1 MDYEVEFD
9 VAEVLEY
16 DRTYNYIK
24 PETGNS
30 NVSELFALHVRLC
43 SKYYNA
49 RSVLAKP
56 SNMNIKQIPMVGE
69 FVLLYK
75 TFNQESTALHKRENW
90 YYITS
95 IDVQSSMNENMLP
108 GLSSELQ
115 QQAID
120 NIKPGKNFT
129 RTAISPLQPYEGDLI
144 IEGRWGNSIR
154 FSSTIDLTGP
164 QDHYNIPVPW
174 KGANA
179 QGDPIII
186 LSNGQKNLPQKQF
199 VSEDIQTDNASL
211 YLTST
216 QKIPNLLLGNA
227 EKRNS
232 LSCIYPNE
240 SEFAKSQ
247 FIGVA
252 DRIVLKAKTD
262 VVVLDSPIG
271 IILNTT
277 GEVKLG
283 NDEANESMVHG
294 QVLLQIL
301 QKIIN
306 QLQSSVQIGDT
317 LAPIGGYIN
326 NASYAKDAQTLLNE
340 LLSSK
345 YFIQKNTY

>member
-1 MDYEVEFD
+1 MHNGIKFD

-16 DRTYNYIK
+16 DRTYNYIGPDK
-24 PETGNS
+24 DNS
-30 NVSELFALHVRLC
+30 NVSELFALRVRSC
-43 SKYYNA
+43 SKYFNQKII
-49 RSVLAKP
+49 LAKP
-56 SNMNIKQIPMVGE
+56 SNINIKQIPMVGE
-69 FVLLYK
+69 FVLIYK
-75 TFNQESTALHKRENW
+75 TFNQESTSIKRREVW

-108 GLSSELQ
+108 GVSDAVPQET
-115 QQAID
+115 ID
-120 NIKPGKNFT
+120 QIKPGKNFD
-129 RTAISPLQPYEGDLI
+129 RKSVSPLQPYEGDLI

-179 QGDPIII
+179 QGDPIIV
-186 LSNGQKNLPQKQF
+186 LSNGRKNIPNKQF
-199 VSEDIQTDNASL
+199 VSEDIQNDDASL

-227 EKRNS
+227 ENRTPLKK
-232 LSCIYPNE
+232 YPNE
-240 SEFAKSQ
+240 SQFAKSQ
-247 FIGVA
+247 FIGIA

-262 VVVLDSPIG
+262 IVVLDSPNA
-271 IILNTT
+271 IILNTR
-277 GEVKLG
+277 GEIKLG

-294 QVLLQIL
+294 DVLLQIL

-326 NASYAKDAQTLLNE
+326 NASYAKDAQSLLTE

>member
-1 MDYEVEFD
+1 MNYTVEFD

-16 DRTYNYIK
+16 DRTYNYIG
-24 PETGNS
+24 PDQTDS
-30 NVSELFALHVRLC
+30 NVSELFALKVRSC
-43 SKYYNA
+43 SKYFNQKPII
-49 RSVLAKP
+49 AKP
-56 SNMNIKQIPMVGE
+56 SNINIKQIPMIGE
-69 FVLLYK
+69 FVLIYK
-75 TFNQESTALHKRENW
+75 TFNQESTSEKRREAW

-108 GLSSELQ
+108 GISDSLSQEK
-115 QQAID
+115 ID
-120 NIKPGKNFT
+120 QIKPGKNFD
-129 RTAISPLQPYEGDLI
+129 RKSVSPLQPYEGDLI

-179 QGDPIII
+179 QGAPLIV
-186 LSNGQKNLPQKQF
+186 LSNGRKNLPNKQF
-199 VSEDIQTDNASL
+199 VSEDIQNDNSSL

-216 QKIPNLLLGNA
+216 QTIPNLLLGSSK
-227 EKRNS
+227 KRNP
-232 LSCIYPNE
+232 LKKYPKG
-240 SEFAKSQ
+240 SQFANSQ

-252 DRIVLKAKTD
+252 DRIVLKANID
-262 VVVLDSPIG
+262 VVVLDSPTA

>member
-1 MDYEVEFD
+1 MDYGVEFD

-16 DRTYNYIK
+16 DRTYNYIGSDK
-24 PETGNS
+24 DN
-30 NVSELFALHVRLC
+30 NNISELFALKVRLC
-43 SKYYNA
+43 SKYFNQKIVY
-49 RSVLAKP
+49 AKP
-56 SNMNIKQIPMVGE
+56 SNMNIKQIPMIGE

-75 TFNQESTALHKRENW
+75 TFNQESNAVLKRETW
-90 YYITS
+90 YYVTS

-108 GLSSELQ
+108 GISEDLPQ
-115 QQAID
+115 TAID
-120 NIKPGKNFT
+120 KIKPGKNFT
-129 RTAISPLQPYEGDLI
+129 RKSISPLQPYEGDLL

-164 QDHYNIPVPW
+164 QGHYNVAVPW
-174 KGANA
+174 KGSDI
-179 QGDPIII
+179 QGAPLIV
-186 LSNGQKNLPQKQF
+186 LSNGRKNLTNKQF
-199 VSEDIQTDNASL
+199 VSEDIQNDNSSL

-216 QKIPNLLLGNA
+216 QTIPNLLLGSSK
-227 EKRNS
+227 KRNP
-232 LSCIYPNE
+232 LKKYPKG
-240 SEFAKSQ
+240 SQFAKSQ

-262 VVVLDSPIG
+262 IVVLDSPIG

-294 QVLLQIL
+294 DVLLQIL

-326 NASYAKDAQTLLNE
+326 NASYAKDAQKLLTE

>member
-1 MDYEVEFD
+1 MDYGVEFD

-16 DRTYNYIK
+16 DRTYNYIG
-24 PETGNS
+24 PDND
-30 NVSELFALHVRLC
+30 NNNISELFALRVRLC
-43 SKYYNA
+43 SKYFNQKEVY
-49 RSVLAKP
+49 AKP
-56 SNMNIKQIPMVGE
+56 SNMNIKQIPMIGE

-75 TFNQESTALHKRENW
+75 TFNQESNAVLKRETW
-90 YYITS
+90 YYVTS

-108 GLSSELQ
+108 GISEDLPQ
-115 QQAID
+115 TDID
-120 NIKPGKNFT
+120 KIKPGKNFT
-129 RTAISPLQPYEGDLI
+129 RASISPLQPYEGDLI

-154 FSSTIDLTGP
+154 FSSTIDLNGA
-164 QDHYNIPVPW
+164 QDLYSVPVPW

-179 QGDPIII
+179 QGAPLIV
-186 LSNGQKNLPQKQF
+186 LSNGRKNLPNKQF
-199 VSEDIQTDNASL
+199 VSEDIQIDDASL

-240 SEFAKSQ
+240 SQFAKSQ

-283 NDEANESMVHG
+283 NDEATESMVHG

>member
-30 NVSELFALHVRLC
+30 NVSELFALNVRLC

-56 SNMNIKQIPMVGE
+56 ANMNIKQIPMIGE

-75 TFNQESTALHKRENW
+75 TFNQESNAVHKRETW
-90 YYITS
+90 YYVTS

-108 GLSSELQ
+108 GISEDLQ
-115 QQAID
+115 QTDID
-120 NIKPGKNFT
+120 KIKPGKNFT

-164 QDHYNIPVPW
+164 QDHYNVAVPW
-174 KGANA
+174 KGSNA
-179 QGDPIII
+179 QGAPLIV
-186 LSNGQKNLPQKQF
+186 LSNGRKNLPNKQF
-199 VSEDIQTDNASL
+199 VSEDIQIDDASL

-216 QKIPNLLLGNA
+216 QKIPNLLLGNV

>member
-1 MDYEVEFD
+1 MDYGVEFD

-16 DRTYNYIK
+16 DRTYNYIGPDK
-24 PETGNS
+24 DNS
-30 NVSELFALHVRLC
+30 NVSELFALRVRSC
-43 SKYYNA
+43 SKYFNQKIF
-49 RSVLAKP
+49 LAKP
-56 SNMNIKQIPMVGE
+56 SNINIKKIPMVGE
-69 FVLLYK
+69 FVLIYK
-75 TFNQESTALHKRENW
+75 TFNQESTSIKRREVW

-108 GLSSELQ
+108 GVSDAVPQET
-115 QQAID
+115 ID
-120 NIKPGKNFT
+120 QIKPGNNFD
-129 RTAISPLQPYEGDLI
+129 RKSISPLQPYEGDLI

-154 FSSTIDLTGP
+154 FSSTIDLNGA
-164 QDHYNIPVPW
+164 QDHYSVPVPW

-179 QGDPIII
+179 QGAPIIV
-186 LSNGQKNLPQKQF
+186 LSNGRKNIPNKQF
-199 VSEDIQTDNASL
+199 VSEDIQTDEASL

-227 EKRNS
+227 ENRNP
-232 LSCIYPNE
+232 LSCNLPNE
-240 SEFAKSQ
+240 SQFAKSQ
-247 FIGVA
+247 FIGIA

-262 VVVLDSPIG
+262 IVVLDSPTA
-271 IILNTT
+271 IILNTV
-277 GEVKLG
+277 GEIKLG
-283 NDEANESMVHG
+283 NDGATESMVHG
-294 QVLLQIL
+294 DVLLQIL

-326 NASYAKDAQTLLNE
+326 NASYAKDAQTLLTE